1 MLYSKKIYSPVEP
14 TEQQETQEIRKVNT
28 NVEPLNIPQLNP
40 HLDQSATKLKLI
52 KPSLIVAPFNLL
64 PDDELMFKYDQE
76 NAQFTVL
83 KNTVTV
89 GEFTTHEIVKLMID
103 QSFNHETN
111 ISSNVQFL
119 ITSLIGEVDP
129 RTPLSFIFKSSEQSP
144 FIRDVE
150 SLINLNNSLYYFEK
164 KQLDEI
170 THRVINKPQREKII
184 RCVKHF
190 IYHLLIHTLRIL
202 GNLVDVI
209 KTDPNQKKLRKN
221 IANYTV
227 GLVYRVS
234 QFVKDEL
241 KYFGE
246 QVKTLN
252 DNFALMTEARGVLG
266 KKIDFLIAQSSIT
279 TGVMVQPIT
288 GSLQDLIGGGAEIKS
303 SDHFKMVSKLME
315 TNNNT
320 SDECG
325 FTEASDAE

>member
-1 MLYSKKIYSPVEP
+1 MLHSKKIYSPVEP
-14 TEQQETQEIRKVNT
+14 INERENT
-28 NVEPLNIPQLNP
+28 VVSELSLNIPQLNP
-40 HLDQSATKLKLI
+40 HLESNIA
-52 KPSLIVAPFNLL
+52 KPSLIIAPFNLL
-64 PDDELMFKYDQE
+64 PDDELIFNYDQA
-76 NAQFTVL
+76 NSQFTVS
-83 KNTVTV
+83 KNSTMI
-89 GEFTTHEIVKLMID
+89 GEFTTQEIVKLMID

-119 ITSLIGEVDP
+119 ITNLIGEIDP
-129 RTPLSFIFKSSEQSP
+129 RTPLSFIFKSPEQSP

-164 KQLDEI
+164 KQLEEI
-170 THRVINKPQREKII
+170 TYRVINKSQREKII

-190 IYHLLIHTLRIL
+190 IYHLLIHTLRVL
-202 GNLVDVI
+202 NNLIDRI

-246 QVKTLN
+246 QVKILN
-252 DNFALMTEARGVLG
+252 DNFALMIEARKVLG
-266 KKIDFLIAQSSIT
+266 QKIDFLIAQSSGIPT
-279 TGVMVQPIT
+279 KPQTD
-288 GSLQDLIGGGAEIKS
+288 SLHQLIGGGTEIKS
-303 SDHFKMVSKLME
+303 SDHFKMVTKLME